1 MKYYIEDK
9 EFGKI
14 ILTTN
19 TRAKRFVMRVVG
31 TEVHI
36 TIPLGVTTREIEE
49 CVNRNR
55 DAIRNLLQKED
66 KTQKLINLDYKIDT
80 DVMKLELIEGNRDC
94 FFVNRKEGQCQIVCP
109 PHTDFSQKQ
118 EWLRKVI
125 VEELRIQAKVILWNR
140 MFQLAK
146 RHGFKYKDLKIQ
158 TSKTRWG
165 SCSASNSINLS
176 VYLMTLP
183 SHLIDYVILHE
194 LCHTVHHDHSDAFW
208 ALMDKVTEGKAKS
221 LRQELK
227 ENYRTEL

>member
-94 FFVNRKEGQCQIVCP
+94 FFVNRKEGQCQLVCP
-109 PHTDFSQKQ
+109 PHTD
-118 EWLRKVI
+118 L
-125 VEELRIQAKVILWNR
+125 
-140 MFQLAK
+140 
-146 RHGFKYKDLKIQ
+146 Y
-158 TSKTRWG
+158 
-165 SCSASNSINLS
+165 
-176 VYLMTLP
+176 
-183 SHLIDYVILHE
+183 
-194 LCHTVHHDHSDAFW
+194 
-208 ALMDKVTEGKAKS
+208 
-221 LRQELK
+221 RQ
-227 ENYRTEL
+227 R